1 MPYSKPFPRIFLP
14 QKNKSIMETD
24 DFSSHPSYIDKRE
37 STSLIN
43 AARIIIK
50 DYKDLIDY
58 IEPTNENKFVY
69 SHRIYELLLRTAT
82 EFEANCKGIL
92 LANGYAIRRHFN
104 IEDYHRLNV
113 LMKLNQYELTTQLW
127 SPEKTISPLS
137 EWRLG
142 YSLRWYQAYNNV
154 KHNRYTNFHEA
165 TLENLFNGICCL
177 ITILAAQFTKSIG
190 YLDGS
195 GIIMTTDNDNE
206 ILISDFAIKY
216 PLFTDD
222 EKYEFDWDT
231 LKNDLQPF
239 NLHTF

>member
-14 QKNKSIMETD
+14 QKNKSIMEAD

-58 IEPTNENKFVY
+58 IEPTNENKLVY
-69 SHRIYELLLRTAT
+69 SHRI
-82 EFEANCKGIL
+82 
-92 LANGYAIRRHFN
+92 YAIRRHFN

-137 EWRLG
+137 EWGLG
-142 YSLRWYQAYNNV
+142 HTLRWYQAYNNV

-177 ITILAAQFTKSIG
+177 ITILAAQFPKSIG

-195 GIIMTTDNDNE
+195 GIIMTADNDNE

-216 PLFTDD
+216 PLFT
-222 EKYEFDWDT
+222 EV
-231 LKNDLQPF
+231 L
-239 NLHTF
+239 